1 MNSLFFSLQ
10 AGKVKS
16 ILASTGALSVAV
28 AHQSATTTCHAA
40 IPQDTRLPSFGG
52 QVSES
57 DESYVVVEAKL
68 SAKEGQLDS
77 SDSSISR
84 NQRETES
91 VEDSKSV
98 DTRKHARKIRNVDIS
113 MKSGVDSAMAL
124 VGRGSRLKDHFL
136 SSDITTQDR
145 DRAWEKILSG
155 VRDVLSNPEVMDEM
169 ITAVRKMKPDKMQED
184 LISLASDSGTE
195 VSISDI
201 DSVADSQQSSK
212 KDFLP
217 VSQQLL
223 WEDLSGDHSCM
234 ICREMLAAPL
244 ITNCSHSFCGVCL
257 TDHVNKI
264 TSIDIDVVHPCPVCS
279 DPISF
284 TTYERVLD
292 ENIAKKAATINGGS
306 LKVRWQDRR
315 KQYLKSL
322 KRSQYNFNRNT
333 EKAIQIAIP
342 LVAIVVVM
350 MFVMM

>member
-16 ILASTGALSVAV
+16 ILASTGALSVAAV
-28 AHQSATTTCHAA
+28 HQATPTTCHAA
-40 IPQDTRLPSFGG
+40 IPQEPRLPNFGV
-52 QVSES
+52 QASES
-57 DESYVVVEAKL
+57 DEYVVVEAKPASKDGSIESFESVIL
-68 SAKEGQLDS
+68 KNQKDADS
-77 SDSSISR
+77 SEDLKSI
-84 NQRETES
+84 
-91 VEDSKSV
+91 
-98 DTRKHARKIRNVDIS
+98 DTRKHSKRIRNLDTS
-113 MKSGVDSAMAL
+113 MKNGVDSAMAI

-136 SSDITTQDR
+136 SSDIISQDR
-145 DRAWEKILSG
+145 DKAWEKILSG

-184 LISLASDSGTE
+184 LISLASDSETE
-195 VSISDI
+195 VSMSDI
-201 DSVADSQQSSK
+201 ESVADSQQSSK

-257 TDHVNKI
+257 SEHVDKI

-292 ENIAKKAATINGGS
+292 ENIAKKAATINGGF

-315 KQYLKSL
+315 RQYLKSL

>member
-28 AHQSATTTCHAA
+28 SAAAPTTCHAA
-40 IPQDTRLPSFGG
+40 IPQEPRLPSFGG

-57 DESYVVVEAKL
+57 DEYVVVEVKPTPKDGLMESLEGAVQK
-68 SAKEGQLDS
+68 SQKETD
-77 SDSSISR
+77 
-84 NQRETES
+84 NT
-91 VEDSKSV
+91 EDSKSI
-98 DTRKHARKIRNVDIS
+98 DTRKHTKRIRNLDTS
-113 MKSGVDSAMAL
+113 MKSGVDSAMAI

-136 SSDITTQDR
+136 SSDIISQDR

-195 VSISDI
+195 VSVSDI

-257 TDHVNKI
+257 SDHVDKV
-264 TSIDIDVVHPCPVCS
+264 TSIDIDVVRPCPVCA

-292 ENIAKKAATINGGS
+292 ENIAKKAATIDGGF

-315 KQYLKSL
+315 RQYLKSL
-322 KRSQYNFNRNT
+322 KRSQYNFNMKT
-333 EKAIQIAIP
+333 ENAIQIAIP